1 MGKVGGPTDRQLWR
15 LTRRGRLL
23 VTHVNEFDT
32 VVHQVGEDRE
42 RMPAINREQVLNVLF
57 LENAADERASI
68 NGCHQRIPP
77 FGLLT
82 RGIFPYFF
90 YSCQGKNRQKR
101 GSPCEPPPMRTG
113 GARLL
118 ASPP

>member
-1 MGKVGGPTDRQLWR
+1 
-15 LTRRGRLL
+15 
-23 VTHVNEFDT
+23 
-32 VVHQVGEDRE
+32 
-42 RMPAINREQVLNVLF
+42 MPAVNREQVLNVLL

-77 FGLLT
+77 FVLLT

-101 GSPCEPPPMRTG
+101 GSPCEPPLGSQGGDTG
-113 GARLL
+113 VAPTPTDVNLKHFSFG
-118 ASPP
+118 